1 MANHVNGHNHEIIV
15 SEAKF
20 VLVTGGAG
28 YVGSHVVLELLK
40 DDRYVPVVV
49 DNLDN
54 SHPECLHRIEELSGK
69 KVPFYP
75 VDMMYKDGLREVFK
89 KYLFSSV
96 IHLAGLKAV
105 GESVENPM
113 KYYRINIGV
122 ALNLVEVMKEFGV
135 QNLLFSSSATVY
147 GPPKYLPLDE
157 NHETGTCS
165 SPYGKTKF
173 FIEEMLKDLS
183 RGEKDWNIILL
194 RYFNPIGAHESGQI
208 GEDPNGIP
216 ANLMPILT
224 QVAVG
229 KRREAKVFG
238 ADYPTHDGTG
248 LRDYIHVVDLAE
260 GHVAALTKLE
270 EKCGCQVYNLGT
282 GKGVSVLEMIAAV
295 EKASGKKI
303 PYVLCD
309 RREGD
314 VAEMYCDPSRAE
326 AELKWRATRSL
337 DQMCLDSWNWQKK
350 NPNGYKTA

>member
-1 MANHVNGHNHEIIV
+1 MASLTNGRHAVE
-15 SEAKF
+15 EAKF

-28 YVGSHVVLELLK
+28 YIGSHVVLELLK
-40 DDRYVPVVV
+40 DERYVPVVV

-69 KVPFYP
+69 KVLFYP
-75 VDMMYKDGLREVFK
+75 VDLMYKDGLREVFK
-89 KYLFSSV
+89 KYNFSSA

-113 KYYRINIGV
+113 KYYRVNIGI

-135 QNLLFSSSATVY
+135 RNLLFSSSATVY
-147 GPPKYLPLDE
+147 GTPKYLPLDE
-157 NHETGTCS
+157 NHETGNCS
-165 SPYGKTKF
+165 NPYGKTKF

-183 RGEKDWNIILL
+183 QVERDWNVVLL

-216 ANLMPILT
+216 ANLMPFLT

-229 KRREAKVFG
+229 KRKEAKVFG
-238 ADYPTHDGTG
+238 IDYPTRDGTG
-248 LRDYIHVVDLAE
+248 LRDYIHVVDLAL

-270 EKCGCQVYNLGT
+270 ENCGGKAYNLGT
-282 GKGVSVLEMIAAV
+282 GKTVSVLEMIAAV

-303 PYVLCD
+303 SYVACD

-314 VAEMYCDPSRAE
+314 VAEMYCDPTKAKK
-326 AELKWRATRSL
+326 ELKWKATRSV
-337 DQMCLDSWNWQKK
+337 DQMCTDSWNWQKK
-350 NPNGYKTA
+350 NPNGYKTAV